1 VFAEFIVSDLR
12 DAFTSARGAPAAR
25 EQEGGGSRPSRS
37 PFETGAAWVR
47 DVLVPAIERANAE
60 LQPERIAFA
69 TDLNLDPRSTPH
81 AHADFWLTT
90 LSDGARAAGA
100 RHSLNVIDGEIV
112 MLYRPGAPG
121 QALGTLDECG
131 PDAIR
136 DLLRR
141 ALQQFGEQ
149 LRGSPRD

>member
-1 VFAEFIVSDLR
+1 MSDLR
-12 DAFTSARGAPAAR
+12 DAFTTARGAPAAR
-25 EQEGGGSRPSRS
+25 EPEGGTSRAARS
-37 PFETGAAWVR
+37 PFETGAGWVR
-47 DVLVPAIERANAE
+47 DVLVPAIERANGE

-90 LSDGARAAGA
+90 LSDGLRAAGA

-121 QALGTLDECG
+121 QALGTIAECG
-131 PDAIR
+131 PDAVR

-141 ALQQFGEQ
+141 AVQAFGEQ
-149 LRGSPRD
+149 LKTSAHGR